1 LCPSSLVPLLQCCS
15 RIGLRRTSNFFNG
28 VVRRK
33 SGSDFSMGHL
43 QIFKEQRRGIIFIVT
58 NPLSSSSS
66 LVPPMSIHSSFPLW
80 KFLKFERF
88 QFWEYNCVIFL
99 VFGFYSQKLN
109 FHLFQSICSRYLYF
123 NDSRDGSFSKEANTL
138 NMATQRDKA
147 FLI

>member
-1 LCPSSLVPLLQCCS
+1 MLRMWEILCPSSLVPLLQCCS

-43 QIFKEQRRGIIFIVT
+43 QIFKEQRRGIIFIRT

-66 LVPPMSIHSSFPLW
+66 LIPPMSIHSSFPVW

-99 VFGFYSQKLN
+99 VFGFYSQKLKP
-109 FHLFQSICSRYLYF
+109 
-123 NDSRDGSFSKEANTL
+123 FSKYMQPISLMIRGMVVSQRRQTL
-138 NMATQRDKA
+138 
-147 FLI
+147 